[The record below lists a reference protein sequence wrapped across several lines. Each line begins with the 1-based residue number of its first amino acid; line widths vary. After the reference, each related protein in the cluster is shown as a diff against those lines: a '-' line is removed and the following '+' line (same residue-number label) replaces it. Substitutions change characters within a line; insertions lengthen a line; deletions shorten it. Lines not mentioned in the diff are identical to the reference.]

1 MGQLM
6 SRKRASAI
14 STALFLVSLAIMI
27 FIGSWWPAIMLAIG
41 VPVALR
47 QFLLGRHFD
56 MCVTL
61 FVFCGV
67 FVTEQFDIS
76 WEILL
81 PVLFVIGAI
90 YILMR
95 EFQESKEHPED
106 IEDEDTNL
114 EIEESLEDQ
123 QAKKKQK
130 NDARTN

>member
-1 MGQLM
+1 MGQLT

-14 STALFLVSLAIMI
+14 CTALFLVGLAII
-27 FIGSWWPAIMLAIG
+27 LFIGNWWPGIMLAIG
-41 VPVALR
+41 VPLALR

-56 MCVTL
+56 MCITL
-61 FVFCGV
+61 FVFGGV
-67 FVTEQFDIS
+67 FVTEQFAIS

-81 PVLFVIGAI
+81 PILFVLAAI

-106 IEDEDTNL
+106 IEDEDINH

-123 QAKKKQK
+123 HTKRKKN
-130 NDARTN
+130 ND